1 VQVELCRKS
10 VERLGAPLAE
20 LVSELRER
28 EHTPVVKDCLNRCQK
43 CELGFVM
50 ATVDGTPVGASSV
63 TALLADID
71 ALAAEDLDDESD
83 QA

>member
-1 VQVELCRKS
+1 MQVELCRKS
-10 VERLGAPLAE
+10 VERLGTPLAE
-20 LVSELRER
+20 LVSALRER

-50 ATVDGTPVGASSV
+50 ATVDGTPLGASNV
-63 TALLADID
+63 TTLLADID
-71 ALAAEDLDDESD
+71 ALAAEDLDELD

>member
-1 VQVELCRKS
+1 MQVELCRKS
-10 VERLGAPLAE
+10 LERLGAPLDPFI
-20 LVSELRER
+20 SELRER

-43 CELGFVM
+43 CELGFLM
-50 ATVDGTPVGASSV
+50 ATVDGTPLSASSV

-71 ALAAEDLDDESD
+71 ALAAEDVDDLD

>member
-10 VERLGAPLAE
+10 VERLGAPLAP
-20 LVSELRER
+20 LLSELRER

-43 CELGFVM
+43 CELGFAI
-50 ATVDGTPVGASSV
+50 ATVDGTPLAAASV

-71 ALAAEDLDDESD
+71 ALAAEDVDEPD

>member
-1 VQVELCRKS
+1 MQVELCRKS
-10 VERLGAPLAE
+10 IERLGAPLAH
-20 LVSELRER
+20 LLSELRDR

-43 CELGFVM
+43 CELGFVL
-50 ATVDGTPVGASSV
+50 ATVDGTPLGASSV

-71 ALAAEDLDDESD
+71 ALAAEELDESD

>member
-10 VERLGAPLAE
+10 VERLGAPLAP
-20 LVSELRER
+20 LLSELRDR

-43 CELGFVM
+43 CELGFAI
-50 ATVDGTPVGASSV
+50 ATADGTPLGASSV

-71 ALAAEDLDDESD
+71 ALAAEDESD
-83 QA
+83 QG

>member
-10 VERLGAPLAE
+10 LERLGAPLGE
-20 LVSELRER
+20 LVSDLRER
-28 EHTPVVKDCLNRCQK
+28 EHTPVVKDCLNRCQR

-63 TALLADID
+63 RALLADID
-71 ALAAEDLDDESD
+71 ALAAEDLDDLD
-83 QA
+83 HA

>member
-1 VQVELCRKS
+1 MHVELCRKS
-10 VERLGAPLAE
+10 LERLGAPLAP
-20 LVSELRER
+20 LISELRER

-50 ATVDGTPVGASSV
+50 ATVDGAPLGASSV

-71 ALAAEDLDDESD
+71 ALAAEDADESD

>member
-1 VQVELCRKS
+1 LQVELCRKS
-10 VERLGAPLAE
+10 VERSGTPVAE
-20 LVSELRER
+20 LVSALRER
-28 EHTPVVKDCLNRCQK
+28 EQTPVVKDCLNRCQK

-50 ATVDGTPVGASSV
+50 ATVDGTPLGAPSV

-71 ALAAEDLDDESD
+71 ALAAEELDESD

>member
-10 VERLGAPLAE
+10 VERLGAPLAP
-20 LVSELRER
+20 LLSELRER

-43 CELGFVM
+43 CELGFAI
-50 ATVDGTPVGASSV
+50 ATADGTPLGASSV

-71 ALAAEDLDDESD
+71 ALAAEDESD
-83 QA
+83 QG

>member
-1 VQVELCRKS
+1 MQVELCRKS
-10 VERLGAPLAE
+10 VERLGAPLAS
-20 LVSELRER
+20 LLSELRER

-43 CELGFVM
+43 CDLGFVM

-71 ALAAEDLDDESD
+71 ALAAEDLDESD
-83 QA
+83 EA

>member
-10 VERLGAPLAE
+10 VERVGAPLA
-20 LVSELRER
+20 LLLSELRER

-43 CELGFVM
+43 CELGFAI
-50 ATVDGTPVGASSV
+50 ATVDGTPLGAASV

-71 ALAAEDLDDESD
+71 ALAAEDVDEPD

>member
-1 VQVELCRKS
+1 MQVELCRKS
-10 VERLGAPLAE
+10 LERLGAPLAP
-20 LVSELRER
+20 LLSELRER

-50 ATVDGTPVGASSV
+50 ATVDGTPVGATDV
-63 TALLADID
+63 TALLDDID
-71 ALAAEDLDDESD
+71 ALAAEDLDESE

>member
-1 VQVELCRKS
+1 MQVELCRKS
-10 VERLGAPLAE
+10 LERLGAPLAE
-20 LVSELRER
+20 LVSNLRER

-50 ATVDGTPVGASSV
+50 ATVDGTPLGASSV